1 MSWKPEI
8 QTINDDKWYA
18 NGLCFATKE
27 EAEYSA
33 RDIHARWLL
42 ARAWRAVESNDPV
55 NYKIDLEKGTM
66 EAVDDSRAA

>member
-33 RDIHARWLL
+33 KDVYSRWML
-42 ARAWRAVESNDPV
+42 AVAWRAVECNDPV
-55 NYKIDLEKGTM
+55 NYMIDLAKGTM
-66 EAVDDSRAA
+66 EAVNVT

>member
-8 QTINDDKWYA
+8 QTINDDKWYGNA
-18 NGLCFATKE
+18 LRFATKE

-33 RDIHARWLL
+33 KGVYSRWLL

-55 NYKIDLEKGTM
+55 NHKIDLEKGTM
-66 EAVDDSRAA
+66 EAVNVTRAA